1 MLEKTKNELEEE
13 NTRLLSSYDKTTSEN
28 NKLDRLNKGLKLKL
42 KEEQEKRKMM
52 VDKMKEIVGENEIV
66 TMNPKASK
74 KAKR

>member
-1 MLEKTKNELEEE
+1 M
-13 NTRLLSSYDKTTSEN
+13 LSSYDKTTSEN